1 LIDKKKVSPDSLL
14 FIMLKNTFPAAL
26 LLLLLSCNTGNEEK
40 TVSEAV
46 QVTAIPEPA
55 LIPYTIVNAYPHD
68 TAAFTQGLEFHHGIL
83 LESTG
88 LEGRSSLRK
97 VDLVSGKPK
106 ELKKLD
112 GKLFG
117 EGITVLN
124 DTLYQLTWENHKVLM
139 YDPVTFKSLGELS
152 WSNEG
157 WGITND
163 GKSLFISDGTDKIYV
178 VKPGTLKLERV
189 ISVTDHLGPLNNLNE
204 LEFING
210 SIYANRIEY
219 NYIVKIDPANGYVVG
234 KLDFTDILKKYSKTD
249 LSYMENSN
257 HGAVL
262 NGIAWD
268 PAKKKMYIT
277 GKLWP
282 LLFEVQVEP

>member
-1 LIDKKKVSPDSLL
+1 MVRSFFFIFLVLL
-14 FIMLKNTFPAAL
+14 AI
-26 LLLLLSCNTGNEEK
+26 SCNSGNKDETGSNN
-40 TVSEAV
+40 VNAPS
-46 QVTAIPEPA
+46 IPEAP

-68 TAAFTQGLEFHHGIL
+68 TAAFTQGLEVFKGNL
-83 LESTG
+83 YESTG

-97 VDLVSGKPK
+97 VDVKSGSVK

-112 GKLFG
+112 PKLFG

-124 DTLYQLTWENHKVLM
+124 DTLYQLTWENHKVLL
-139 YDPVTFKSLGELS
+139 YDPISMKSIGELP
-152 WSNEG
+152 WTNEG

-163 GKSLFISDGTDKIYV
+163 GKSLYITDGSDKIYV
-178 VKPGTLKLERV
+178 VKPGTMKLERV
-189 ISVTDHLGPLNNLNE
+189 ISVNDHLGPVNNLNE
-204 LEFING
+204 LEFVNG
-210 SIYANRIEY
+210 SIYANRLEY
-219 NYIVKIDPANGYVVG
+219 DYIIRINPSNGHVTG
-234 KLDFTDILKKYSKTD
+234 KLSFTDVLKKYSKMD
-249 LSYMENSN
+249 LSYIASSP

-268 PAKKKMYIT
+268 ADKKKMFIT

>member
-1 LIDKKKVSPDSLL
+1 
-14 FIMLKNTFPAAL
+14 MLKSILPAVLVL
-26 LLLLLSCNTGNEEK
+26 LVLSCNNAGNEE
-40 TVSEAV
+40 SSSAG
-46 QVTAIPEPA
+46 QVETPVIPEAPMV
-55 LIPYTIVNAYPHD
+55 PYTIVNTYPHD
-68 TAAFTQGLEFHHGIL
+68 TAAFTQGFEFHDGTL

-97 VDLVSGKPK
+97 VDLASGKPK
-106 ELKKLD
+106 ELKHLD
-112 GKLFG
+112 DKLFG

-124 DTLYQLTWENHKVLM
+124 DTLYQLTWQNHKVLL
-139 YDPVTFKSLGELS
+139 YNPVSFKPLGELN

-163 GKSLFISDGTDKIYV
+163 GKSLFISDGSDKIYV

-219 NYIVKIDPANGYVVG
+219 NYIVKIDPSNGHVTG
-234 KLDFTDILKKYSKTD
+234 KLDFTDILKKYSKMD
-249 LSYMENSN
+249 LSYLENN
-257 HGAVL
+257 PHGAVL
-262 NGIAWD
+262 NGIAWE
-268 PAKKKMYIT
+268 PSKKKMYIT

-282 LLFEVQVEP
+282 LVFELQVEP